1 MIYLGSN
8 IKDVKPEQLRDAVNE
23 AFEEGGAMM
32 STVFQQVLEKGK
44 EIGVKE
50 GKDEEKLRVAMTCL
64 KKGIDINT
72 VVEITGLPI
81 ERIELL
87 KSFIQQENSGHQ

>member
-1 MIYLGSN
+1 MAS
-8 IKDVKPEQLRDAVNE
+8 
-23 AFEEGGAMM
+23 
-32 STVFQQVLEKGK
+32 KGR
-44 EIGVKE
+44 
-50 GKDEEKLRVAMTCL
+50 DEEKLRVALTCL

-87 KSFIQQENSGHQ
+87 KSFIQQENSG